1 VLRSFVHTIRAKG
14 WKHWAWAGAL
24 IVVGEFFSDS
34 LADREPLLS
43 IRYTAYQLFQNHG
56 PREVKSRYTAVVPID
71 DAAFY
76 HGGFTP
82 SSPIDHALLAALIS
96 KVALHNPAVIVLD
109 FDLSTGDEAVVT
121 PVTLPNGTT
130 VNLHEYKERAPKA
143 LKLASAIDDA
153 ASKRPFVL
161 SEEIDEAGV
170 ADKWVRLRDVYE
182 DYPFQNEKKIRKA
195 HIRLDTDARKV
206 PQAAEL
212 ENGESVPSISITAA
226 EAHNSSAAGAESS
239 HAESFA
245 AFLTVA
251 KIPTVTASDLLKENP
266 GGLDQAISAT
276 LDHRVVLIGGSW
288 NVAGDRRKGQ
298 TVDTHNT
305 PVGEMP
311 GVYVHANYIES
322 LLDSRLLKNSGTV
335 VVEVFLAV
343 LSALALAVPTTP
355 WKRWAVIGA
364 VVIVPI
370 ILCYGSV
377 VLWGVYFDVLL
388 VDILLLGHISV
399 ETVREWYRD
408 HVAYRQLLANGI
420 IQEQH

>member
-1 VLRSFVHTIRAKG
+1 VLRSLFHSIRAKG

-24 IVVGEFFSDS
+24 IVLGEFLSDS
-34 LADREPLLS
+34 LADRWPLLS

-76 HGGFTP
+76 RGGFTP
-82 SSPIDHALLAALIS
+82 SSPIDHTLLAALIS

-109 FDLSTGDEAVVT
+109 FDLSTGAEDVVT
-121 PVTLPNGTT
+121 PVTLANGTT

-161 SEEIDEAGV
+161 SEEIDGPV
-170 ADKWVRLRDVYE
+170 ADKWVRLRNVYE
-182 DYPFQNEKKIRKA
+182 DYPFQHKTKIRTA
-195 HIRLDTDARKV
+195 HIRRDTDVRKV

-212 ENGESVPSISITAA
+212 ENGDSVPSISITAA
-226 EAHNSSAAGAESS
+226 EAYNSSAAGAESS
-239 HAESFA
+239 HADLFA
-245 AFLTVA
+245 GFLTVD
-251 KIPTVTASDLLKENP
+251 KIPTVTASELLKEIP
-266 GGLDQAISAT
+266 EALDEAISAN

-288 NVAGDRRKGQ
+288 HVAGDGRKGE
-298 TVDTHNT
+298 TIDTHNS

-355 WKRWAVIGA
+355 WKRWGVIGA

-370 ILCYGSV
+370 ILCYASV

-388 VDILLLGHISV
+388 VDLLLLGHISV

-408 HVAYRQLLANGI
+408 HVAYRRLLANGI